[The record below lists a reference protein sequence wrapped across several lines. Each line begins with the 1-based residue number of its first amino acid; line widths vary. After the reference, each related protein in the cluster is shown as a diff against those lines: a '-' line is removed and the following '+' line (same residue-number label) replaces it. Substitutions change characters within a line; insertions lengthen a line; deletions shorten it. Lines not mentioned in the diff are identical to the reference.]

1 MGERCIV
8 HSRESPTSKTQSGNL
23 QWPPLEGNHW
33 FTITYNQ
40 QDPKNYNLE
49 NVMHAVLIPV
59 SLQGFL
65 GPSDYHQD

>member
-1 MGERCIV
+1 M
-8 HSRESPTSKTQSGNL
+8 
-23 QWPPLEGNHW
+23 

-49 NVMHAVLIPV
+49 NVMHAVLIAV

>member
-1 MGERCIV
+1 M
-8 HSRESPTSKTQSGNL
+8 
-23 QWPPLEGNHW
+23 